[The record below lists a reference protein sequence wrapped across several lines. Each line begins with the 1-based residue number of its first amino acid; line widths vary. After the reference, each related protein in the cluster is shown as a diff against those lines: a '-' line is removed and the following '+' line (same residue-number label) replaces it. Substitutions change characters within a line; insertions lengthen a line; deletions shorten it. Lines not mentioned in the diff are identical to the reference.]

1 MSGVKE
7 TYTTTDLTVILQISQ
22 QALSRRATKEQ
33 WLTPVTRHGR
43 GGVYTYSYATLPS
56 DIKAAIARHEAEKAP
71 KHVQGNAIIP
81 DWSHRI
87 GLARYQVVA
96 AWRTTCSK
104 AKGSKVEITAAF
116 LVAYNSGQ
124 INKDVFEIIGEVQKS
139 SLYRW
144 DKLLKENGD
153 DYYAL
158 CDQRG
163 KWNKGGKKGLG
174 QLTREA
180 QEAFL
185 SIWLTPNQPS
195 VKLAYDGMKIALR
208 KIGQDVPSLSS
219 TYRFAERF
227 QESFNDLVI
236 LKREGEK
243 ALNDKVSGWI
253 PRNPDL
259 LKVGDCLF
267 ADGHTLNFECLHPE
281 TGKPFRPTLIVWFD
295 WRSAMP
301 VGWEVMPTENI
312 ISISS
317 ALFMAI
323 NNLGKYPKVPYLDN
337 GRAFKGKYFTETNP
351 DFESLNGLYGRLGMA
366 LHLAKPYHGQT
377 KVVERF
383 FRTFNEQCGRLM
395 PSYCGANIYDKPA
408 WRQRNEKYH
417 KALHDKRAWVPS
429 LREALQIFQAYVEWY
444 GTQPHPRNKE
454 VSHWDIFKE
463 GCGPGVD
470 TADLARQFLWTKKV
484 RPYRTKFTLAGLQY
498 ESDNLYGLNKDIIV
512 KFSWA
517 DLSEVYLY
525 DLEGHSLGKARP
537 QIELHP
543 LAKVFGDE
551 HDQAMVADANRRLNS
566 MKKGTLQAARSLDK
580 GMTAA
585 PGLTALPYV
594 PTRKEPVPQLPAPGQ
609 TEEALSAEQ
618 KAELEEIARIAI
630 EQHENNRFIKP
641 AYFATELDRYEW
653 LFSSMIN
660 GYQPDAEEAAFMV
673 SYEASNEYK
682 VSTGARYEQ
691 MKEVFGLIHNGGVQ

>member
-1 MSGVKE
+1 MSVVKE
-7 TYTTTDLTVILQISQ
+7 TYVASELSEALQISR
-22 QALSRRATKEQ
+22 QAIWQRAKVENWPCKRRPERQ
-33 WLTPVTRHGR
+33 
-43 GGVYTYSYATLPS
+43 GGNLYPYAALPE

-71 KHVQGNAIIP
+71 KHIQGSAVIP
-81 DWSHRI
+81 DWSHRL
-87 GLARYQVVA
+87 GLARFQVVA
-96 AWRTTCSK
+96 AWRKYCQTKK
-104 AKGSKVEITAAF
+104 AKKTEATDAF
-116 LVAYNSGQ
+116 LIAYNNGQ
-124 INKDVFEIIGEVQKS
+124 AVTDAFETIGEVQKS

-144 DKLLKENGD
+144 DKILRENGD
-153 DYYAL
+153 DYYTI

-163 KWNKGGKKGLG
+163 KWTKGGKKGLG
-174 QLTREA
+174 QLSQEA

-195 VKLAYDGMKIALR
+195 VTLAHTGMEIALE
-208 KIGQDVPSLSS
+208 KIGQEIPSLST

-227 QESFNDLVI
+227 KEAHYDLVV

-351 DFESLNGLYGRLGMA
+351 DFEVLNGLYGRLGMA
-366 LHLAKPYHGQT
+366 LQLAKPYHGQS

-395 PSYCGANIYDKPA
+395 PSYCGSNIYDKPA

-417 KALHDKRAWVPS
+417 KARHDKREWLPTM
-429 LREALQIFQAYVEWY
+429 REAAQIFQSYVEWY
-444 GTQPHPRNKE
+444 GKQPHPRHTAA
-454 VSHWDIFKE
+454 SHWDIFNE
-463 GCGPGVD
+463 DSGPGVD
-470 TADLARQFLWTKKV
+470 ATELARHFLWTKKV
-484 RPYRTKFTLAGLQY
+484 RPHRTGFTLAGLRY
-498 ESDNLYGLNKDIIV
+498 ESDSLYGLNQDIVV

-525 DLEGHSLGKARP
+525 DLEGHSLGTARP
-537 QIELHP
+537 QVELHP
-543 LAKVFGDE
+543 LARHFGDE
-551 HDQAMVADANRRLNS
+551 HDQALVADANRRLAS
-566 MKKGTLQAARSLDK
+566 MKKGTLQAARAMDGVLVNTPGFNSL
-580 GMTAA
+580 
-585 PGLTALPYV
+585 PFVPEYV
-594 PTRKEPVPQLPAPGQ
+594 PTRKESQALPAPA
-609 TEEALSAEQ
+609 ESVLSAEMR
-618 KAELEEIARIAI
+618 AELEEVSKAALA
-630 EQHENNRFIKP
+630 QAADNKFQKP
-641 AYFATELDRYEW
+641 AFFTSEFDRYEW
-653 LFSSMIN
+653 LFSSMLE
-660 GYQPDAEEAAFMV
+660 GYRPEEEESIFM
-673 SYEASNEYK
+673 SAYEASKEYK

-691 MKEVFGLIHNGGVQ
+691 MKELYGLNNCGGGQ